1 MDNHILKQDILSIYP
16 NKDYHDKIHSI
27 MKKTKEVI
35 FLTEDDG
42 WINSYGDK
50 VNVGT
55 WDKYSRVATLDNKV
69 EQRGRLFVIKVNN
82 TIINGNE
89 AVLGNEDVAISI
101 LGQHD
106 VSLKNFIIENCK
118 LAIYVEFSQ
127 EVSIEYISFKENE
140 QAISINR
147 SSEIKIKNNSIES
160 SKNSCEGIFILD
172 SGKIII
178 QDNDIYIKIITN
190 NIKDNYSGIIT
201 KNSTSIY
208 IINNEIKITG
218 GNSEI
223 EGLDYYSVNVYC
235 INSHSTYDTLVKANN
250 LYIKNN
256 TFNLSNCNLVELNF
270 SSIFLESSNSRIDIE
285 ENNMVVEFNNINSD
299 YNEGGIGFYGII
311 YSNENISNSIKN
323 NFISIDS
330 NICNLN
336 STLNSVKYNDFIGVL
351 LNSHNSYNEINGN
364 QIYLQKNASSFE
376 QESNNSENFV
386 CGVYFNIDNTTNNL
400 IDNDFIMKEND
411 IINGDLLITNFSLVY
426 LYYNNI
432 CNTIKENNLN
442 RSQGD
447 GIILVSKNDV
457 TEILGNNIIENVGN
471 GILLSKFKNIDTTN
485 VVTIKGNNIISNE
498 EYGLY
503 ITSGNYLNSIRDNNF
518 ISNINKNIYDN
529 NPSEFMNYYESNYYN
544 DWNGEGEYI
553 IEKSKSIDYNSSK
566 NPYNKSDE

>member
-1 MDNHILKQDILSIYP
+1 MDNILKQDILSRYQ

-27 MKKTKEVI
+27 IENVKEVI

-42 WINSYGDK
+42 WINSYGEK

-55 WDKYSRVATLDNKV
+55 WDKYSRVANLDNKV

-82 TIINGNE
+82 AIINGNK
-89 AVLGNEDVAISI
+89 AIIGNEAVAISI

-127 EVSIEYISFKENE
+127 EISIKYISFKENE

-160 SKNSCEGIFILD
+160 SKNSCEGIFVLD

-178 QDNDIYIKIITN
+178 QDNDIYLRITTN

-201 KNSTSIY
+201 QNSTAIY
-208 IINNEIKITG
+208 IINNEIKIIG

-223 EGLDYYSVNVYC
+223 ESLDSYSVNVYC
-235 INSHSTYDTLVKANN
+235 INSHSTYDTIIKANN

-270 SSIFLESSNSRIDIE
+270 SSICLESRNSRIDIE
-285 ENNMVVEFNNINSD
+285 ENNIVVGFNNINAD
-299 YNEGGIGFYGII
+299 YNEGGMGFYGII
-311 YSNENISNSIKN
+311 YSDENISNSIKN
-323 NFISIDS
+323 NFISIDD
-330 NICNLN
+330 NICNLY
-336 STLNSVKYNDFIGVL
+336 STLNSVKYNDFMGIL

-364 QIYLQKNASSFE
+364 QIYLQKNVSSFE
-376 QESNNSENFV
+376 KESNNSENFV

-411 IINGDLLITNFSLVY
+411 IINGDSLLTNFSLVY

-442 RSQGD
+442 RSQGE
-447 GIILVSKNDV
+447 GIILVNKNDV
-457 TEILGNNIIENVGN
+457 TEILGNNITDNVGN

-485 VVTIKGNNIISNE
+485 TVTIKSNNIINNK

-503 ITSGNYLNSIRDNNF
+503 ITGGNYLNIIRNNNF
-518 ISNINKNIYDN
+518 ISNTNKNIYDN
-529 NPSEFMNYYESNYYN
+529 NSSEFMNHYESNYYN
-544 DWNGEGEYI
+544 DWIGEGEYI
-553 IEKSKSIDYNSSK
+553 IEKSKFIDYNSSK
-566 NPYNKSDE
+566 NQYNKSNE